1 MKTPKP
7 GQFCTIKNKVYR
19 AKKRTYGCSGCALN
33 NPFFCPNIGRRN
45 GTQQLDCVG
54 KQIILVRV

>member
-7 GQFCTIKNKVYR
+7 GQLCTIKNKVYR
-19 AKKRTYGCSGCALN
+19 AKKRTFGCSGCALN

-45 GTQQLDCVG
+45 EIPLDCV
-54 KQIILVRV
+54 QNEIILVRV

>member
-7 GQFCTIKNKVYR
+7 GQLCTIKNKVYR
-19 AKKRTYGCSGCALN
+19 AKKRTCGCSGCALN

-45 GTQQLDCVG
+45 ETPLDCI
-54 KQIILVRV
+54 KNEIILVRV